1 MTKISINKIVSE
13 WAYRVK
19 NGCPDPSNKE
29 HIRILSEVL
38 SGFNC
43 SNSDVNNIIANLQ
56 NPNNGVEDFQK
67 FCVEI
72 GRLLSKDELITEA
85 SIFKSEYPVG
95 HQVILKDKDIG
106 WWTKRFGK
114 IPKIIKK
121 AKPQDVPE
129 ENIGTAGSGTT
140 EVYLTDGTNVW
151 KIVGKADTIGNK
163 FNHYGDDK
171 AGVKWKDTTLESAAL
186 AGLSFNPQPYIN
198 AMLSGNEKVA
208 AKAQKDAIKDMKS
221 ALGSSEMRA
230 GSLVASGIEG
240 SIPDLIMAL
249 ELANGTHKFASD
261 KGCIGWNFIHKKID
275 TYYTAHNSNP
285 KLADSKAGGKVP
297 TPDCIIVKGSPDSLI
312 KNIAKDEVTYTSDG
326 KCTTSSGDV
335 FWQIS
340 NKKSASGAQLGRVTG
355 LVKAR
360 YGLPK
365 WSDAVKFMFEDI
377 GRYENSEFLLN
388 EGLKD
393 YFKKGLEY
401 LKDKYQSA
409 ISAVRGRLKG
419 FSSSILSA
427 LKKTNTKPIDSLIK
441 KLGKGFEKTL
451 MEAKAP
457 SLNPW
462 SFSQAV
468 TNEYHQGNTKR
479 YKGVVNHAVKAY
491 KDVTGKVNPSNGI
504 TKTPGSNP
512 PTPASLPKGNPGANT
527 VIKFMVNFLAYDT
540 MKTMM
545 SNQSGNIK
553 TASKILEDFVELEKE
568 MHFGST
574 NLPIY
579 KVYMSNDGSG
589 AYSYL
594 FSGAEFREK
603 KSSILD
609 EFKTKNV
616 PGLVIESNVQSAG
629 YTNNGIYVL
638 NDFLQDGPTYTQVA
652 YRSSGDNKLTFSV
665 QGTTTRNWAWM
676 LKNKKVIM

>member
-1 MTKISINKIVSE
+1 MKLSIDKIINE

-19 NGCPDPSNKE
+19 DGCPDSTNEAHLKVLS
-29 HIRILSEVL
+29 RILPELGCSTSEAHIIISNMRDPN
-38 SGFNC
+38 SG
-43 SNSDVNNIIANLQ
+43 A
-56 NPNNGVEDFQK
+56 EDFQR
-67 FCVEI
+67 FCVEL
-72 GRLLSKDELITEA
+72 GKSLSEDELITEA
-85 SIFKSEYPVG
+85 SIFKSSYPVG
-95 HQVILKDKDIG
+95 HQIILKDKDIG

-140 EVYLTDGTNVW
+140 EVYLTDGSTVW
-151 KIVGKADTIGNK
+151 KIIGKADTIGNK
-163 FNHYGDDK
+163 FSHYGDTS
-171 AGVKWKDTTLESAAL
+171 AGIKWKDTTLESAAL

-221 ALGSSEMRA
+221 ALSSGEMRA

-240 SIPDLIMAL
+240 SIPDLILAL

-261 KGCIGWNFIHKKID
+261 KNCLGWNFIHKKID
-275 TYYTAHNSNP
+275 AYYTAHNSNP
-285 KLADSKAGGKVP
+285 KLADTKAGGKVP
-297 TPDCIIVKGSPDSLI
+297 TPDSIIVKGSPESLI
-312 KNIAKDEVTYTSDG
+312 KNIAKDSVTYTSDG

-335 FWQIS
+335 FWQVS
-340 NKKSASGAQLGRVTG
+340 NKKSATGAQLGRVTG

-360 YGLPK
+360 YGLPS
-365 WSDAVKFMFEDI
+365 WSDAVRFMFEDI
-377 GRYENSEFLLN
+377 GRYESSEFLLN

-393 YFKKGLEY
+393 YFKAGLEF
-401 LKDKYQSA
+401 LKDKYQST
-409 ISAVRGRLKG
+409 ISAVRGKLKG
-419 FSSSILSA
+419 FSSSVVSA
-427 LKKTNTKPIDSLIK
+427 LSKTSTKPADDLIK
-441 KLGKGFEKTL
+441 KLGKGLKL
-451 MEAKAP
+451 DEAK
-457 SLNPW
+457 SKGLDPW

-468 TNEYHQGNTKR
+468 TNEYHKNSKKK
-479 YKGVVNHAVKAY
+479 YNDVVGHAIKAY
-491 KDVTGKVNPSNGI
+491 KDVTGKVGSGNGI
-504 TKTPGSNP
+504 TKTPASKP
-512 PTPASLPKGNPGANT
+512 PMTSSLPKGNPGANT

-540 MKTMM
+540 MKKMM

-553 TASKILEDFVELEKE
+553 SASKILEDFVELEKE

-603 KSSILD
+603 KASILD
-609 EFKTKNV
+609 EFKTKTV
-616 PGLVIESNVQSAG
+616 PGLVIESNVQTAG
-629 YTNNGIYVL
+629 YTNNGVYVL

-665 QGTTTRNWAWM
+665 QGTTTRSWAWM